1 MRRTFKSFTSALLW
15 LLTVLLA
22 WQPVVAQQGDYV
34 VSLQVT
40 ESALADTDVKFFA
53 NVREGSKPIQGIQV
67 TFLVGS
73 ISVGTCITDVTGSC
87 QGGYRFDTAG
97 YYIVTALA
105 GNSSTS
111 KGIRIVAPP
120 TPTETITPEPSLTP
134 LPGVTLPPGVL
145 PTATL
150 LLPTLNIP
158 TSTATSASLPIL
170 ATRTPGPAITVTSLP
185 PSPTHTPIPV
195 ESLPTF
201 DPGFTATP
209 FVPPDTTTP
218 IANTLGIVAILLAIS
233 AVIITIVR
241 VKKYRELTRNR
252 ARQ

>member
-105 GNSSTS
+105 GNSSAS

-150 LLPTLNIP
+150 LLPTVNIP
-158 TSTATSASLPIL
+158 TSTPTSSLPVIL
-170 ATRTPGPAITVTSLP
+170 ATRTPASSVASATLP
-185 PSPTHTPIPV
+185 PTRTRTPVP
-195 ESLPTF
+195 ESVLPTF

-209 FVPPDTTTP
+209 VVIPDTTTP
-218 IANTLGIVAILLAIS
+218 IANTLGVVAFLLAII
-233 AVIITIVR
+233 AVVITVIRVR
-241 VKKYRELTRNR
+241 KYRELTRNR
-252 ARQ
+252 VR